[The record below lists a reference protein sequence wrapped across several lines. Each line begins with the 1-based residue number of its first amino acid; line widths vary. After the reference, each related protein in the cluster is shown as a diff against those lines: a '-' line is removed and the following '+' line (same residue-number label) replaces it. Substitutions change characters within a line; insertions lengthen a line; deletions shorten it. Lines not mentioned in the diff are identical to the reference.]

1 MYVPGIACD
10 ECVDRGSIMSICVP
24 ALPPKLIQNH
34 RPAMDRGRTVLR
46 PRPSHD
52 FFMACC
58 YPGDARRGVCTSC
71 SRMAPDHHTPME
83 TIVAPL
89 RGNNAVLLCDWCSR
103 TRRVHRLGQRLS
115 PTEPSH
121 YLLLL
126 IMHAIL
132 HWLLWL
138 LGRSHD
144 EDEELVEYEVHPDF
158 WGMGGTEP

>member
-34 RPAMDRGRTVLR
+34 RPAMDFGRTVLR